1 MKPPKREE
9 KKNESKERN
18 PSESRGR
25 QRHPAAIILMIGVS
39 LDREPAC
46 SSLLLILT
54 CAFHLL
60 WCSMSMTRGSRVRRS
75 LTCQWG
81 YGCPAPSDGLGGQV
95 AGPCAQPKPSGSHLS
110 ATSSN
115 QICPPTPIWIGVAAG
130 VRASFLDSGECCRC
144 RSGG

>member
-1 MKPPKREE
+1 MKA
-9 KKNESKERN
+9 KKEIHRSLVVD
-18 PSESRGR
+18 SDI
-25 QRHPAAIILMIGVS
+25 QQMIGVS
-39 LDREPAC
+39 LDREREGAPAC